1 VTQADIG
8 VTGLATMGRNL
19 ARNLARHG
27 YTVALHNRTE
37 RRTSD
42 LVAEFGREGAFV
54 PSAGLSDFVGSLRPP
69 RTVIVLVKAGAPT
82 DAVID
87 DLAKLME
94 PGDIIVDGGNA
105 HFMDTRRREAALR
118 DQKLHFVGAGISG
131 GEEGALRG
139 PSIMVGGSAESYDR
153 LGPRSAP
160 SSPPEI
166 PAPTKCSF

>member
-1 VTQADIG
+1 MPHGDIG
-8 VTGLATMGRNL
+8 VTGLSTMGRNL

-37 RRTSD
+37 SRTTD
-42 LVAEFGREGAFV
+42 LVREFGDEGTFLPA
-54 PSAGLSDFVGSLRPP
+54 AALQRLRGLAAPP
-69 RTVIVLVKAGAPT
+69 RTVIILVKAGAPT

-118 DQKLHFVGAGISG
+118 EQGLHFVGAGISG
-131 GEEGALRG
+131 GEEGALHG
-139 PSIMVGGSAESYDR
+139 PSIMVGGSTESYAS
-153 LGPRSAP
+153 LGPMLRA
-160 SSPPEI
+160 I
-166 PAPTKCSF
+166 AAAGRR